1 MAKEKKERTGGMKG
15 TSILIVVLI
24 IISWL
29 SIMALLIKCDVGG
42 FGSSVLRPVLK
53 DVPVINWILPEASD
67 AEVAK
72 ENDYPYDTLADA
84 LEAVETLDKA
94 NASKDAEIASLTDRN
109 AELEAEVARLSAI
122 ESELEAFEE
131 EKNEFYNEIV
141 YGEMAPDTDTYIEW
155 YNQLDAEHAEAIYR
169 EIVEANQADEQ
180 IVELAKTYESMDAK
194 NAAKILESMKN
205 DMDTVALIMNNM
217 STDARGKVLGNMSAD
232 FAAAITKKL
241 LP

>member
-1 MAKEKKERTGGMKG
+1 MAKEKTEKSGGMKG
-15 TSILIVVLI
+15 TGVLIIVLI

-42 FGSSVLRPVLK
+42 FGSGVLRPVLK
-53 DVPVINWILPEASD
+53 DVPVLKWILPDASD

-84 LEAVETLDKA
+84 LAAVEELDHA
-94 NASKDAEIASLTDRN
+94 NASKEAEIASLMDKN
-109 AELEAEVARLSAI
+109 SELEAEVARLSAI
-122 ESELEAFEE
+122 ESEMEAFEE
-131 EKNEFYNEIV
+131 EKNKFYNEIV
-141 YGEMAPDTDTYIEW
+141 YGESAPDTDTYIEW
-155 YNQLDAEHAEAIYR
+155 YNQLDAERAEAIYR
-169 EIVEANQADEQ
+169 EIVEAKQADAE
-180 IVELAKTYESMDAK
+180 IVDLAKTYESMDAK
-194 NAAKILESMKN
+194 KAAKILESMKT

-217 STDARGKVLGNMSAD
+217 NTEARAKVLAEMNPD